1 MHFATFILKN
11 IARRRTRS
19 ILTVLGLSV
28 AVGSMVALLG
38 VTANAEKSA
47 IGAFET
53 RRIDLVVQQAGR
65 SSGLNSD
72 FREYFVDE
80 TRKLPLVEGVSAA
93 VVNLVDVTRDSGYTD
108 PVMILGGRPD
118 NFGYEDHVIVAG
130 RKLQEGDRR
139 KTMLG
144 ARTAENLKKSVGDTV
159 VFGRPEKDNT
169 ENVYEV
175 VGIYRS
181 PVVYENGGAIVSIE
195 DGRILTGMEVS
206 GFSVR
211 VKKAAPDS
219 TAEVEEVRR
228 QIETLR
234 DPEDPSVRLTARTPE
249 EFADRL
255 QQLNMVRALSWIVSA
270 IAIVIGI
277 IGMVNTMAM
286 SVLERTQE
294 IGILRAIGWPRRRIM
309 RMVLGE
315 SVVIALASAVV
326 GTLAAVVATYVLT
339 LSPKVNGFIEGGIT
353 PRVILQGFAFTLLI
367 GVLGGA
373 YPAFRAARLLPTEAI
388 RHE

>member
-11 IARRRTRS
+11 ISRRRTRS
-19 ILTVLGLSV
+19 ILTILGLAV

-38 VTANAEKSA
+38 VTAKAEKSA
-47 IGAFET
+47 IGAFES
-53 RRIDLVVQQAGR
+53 RRIDLVAQQAGR

-72 FREYFVDE
+72 FSEYFVE
-80 TRKLPLVEGVSAA
+80 QAKKLPLVEGISAA
-93 VVNLVDVTRDSGYTD
+93 VVNLIDVTRESGYTD
-108 PVMILGGRPD
+108 QVMILGWRPD
-118 NFGYEDHVIVAG
+118 NFGYEDHQLLAG

-144 ARTAENLKKSVGDTV
+144 SKTAENLKKGVGDTV

-169 ENVYEV
+169 ENVFEV
-175 VGIYRS
+175 IGVYQS

-195 DGRILTGMEVS
+195 DGRVLTGMEVS

-211 VKKAAPDS
+211 VKKASPDS

-234 DPEDPSVRLTARTPE
+234 DPNDPSVRLTASTPG

-255 QQLNMVRALSWIVSA
+255 SQLNMVRALSWIVSA
-270 IAIVIGI
+270 IAIIIGI

-315 SVVIALASAVV
+315 SVIIALASAVV
-326 GTLAAVVATYVLT
+326 GTLAAIAATYILT

-367 GVLGGA
+367 GILGGA
-373 YPAFRAARLLPTEAI
+373 YPALRAARLLPTEAI
-388 RHE
+388 RHD

>member
-11 IARRRTRS
+11 ISRRRTRS
-19 ILTVLGLSV
+19 ILTILGLAV

-72 FREYFVDE
+72 FREYFVE
-80 TRKLPLVEGVSAA
+80 QARKLPLVEGVSAA
-93 VVNLVDVTRDSGYTD
+93 VVNLVDVTREGGYTD
-108 PVMILGGRPD
+108 PIMILGWRPD
-118 NFGYEDHVIVAG
+118 NFGYEDHQLLAG
-130 RKLQEGDRR
+130 RKLQDGDRR

-144 ARTAENLKKSVGDTV
+144 STTAENLKNVVGDTV
-159 VFGRPEKDNT
+159 IFGRPEKDST

-175 VGIYRS
+175 IGVFRS
-181 PVVYENGGAIVSIE
+181 PVIYENGGAIVSIE
-195 DGRILTGMEVS
+195 DGRIITGMEVS

-211 VKKAAPDS
+211 VRKASPDS
-219 TAEVEEVRR
+219 TAEVEEVRG
-228 QIETLR
+228 QIEALR
-234 DPEDPSVRLTARTPE
+234 DPEDPSVRLTARTPA

-255 QQLNMVRALSWIVSA
+255 QQLNMVRALSWIVST
-270 IAIVIGI
+270 IAIIIGI
-277 IGMVNTMAM
+277 IGMINTMAM

-315 SVVIALASAVV
+315 SVIIALASAVV
-326 GTLAAVVATYVLT
+326 GTLAAIAATYILA
-339 LSPKVNGFIEGGIT
+339 LSPKVNGFIEGGIM

-367 GVLGGA
+367 GILGGA

-388 RHE
+388 RHD

>member
-19 ILTVLGLSV
+19 ILTILGLSV

-93 VVNLVDVTRDSGYTD
+93 VVNLVDVTRESGYTD
-108 PVMILGGRPD
+108 PVMILGWRPD
-118 NFGYEDHVIVAG
+118 NFGYEDHQLLAG

-144 ARTAENLKKSVGDTV
+144 TRTAENLNKNVGDTV

-175 VGIYRS
+175 IGIYRS
-181 PVVYENGGAIVSIE
+181 PVVYENGGAIVSLE

-211 VKKAAPDS
+211 VKKAAPDA

-234 DPEDPSVRLTARTPE
+234 DPQDPSVRLTARTPE

-326 GTLAAVVATYVLT
+326 GTLAAIAATYVLT

-353 PRVILQGFAFTLLI
+353 PSVILQGFAFTLLI

-388 RHE
+388 RHD

>member
-1 MHFATFILKN
+1 MLFATFILKN
-11 IARRRTRS
+11 ISRRRTRS
-19 ILTVLGLSV
+19 ILTILGLAV

-38 VTANAEKSA
+38 VTASAEKSA

-72 FREYFVDE
+72 FREYFVE
-80 TRKLPLVEGVSAA
+80 QAKKLPLVEGVSAA
-93 VVNLVDVTRDSGYTD
+93 VVNLVDVTREGGYTD
-108 PVMILGGRPD
+108 PIMILGWRPD
-118 NFGYEDHVIVAG
+118 NFGYEDHQLLAG

-144 ARTAENLKKSVGDTV
+144 STTAENLKKGVGDTV
-159 VFGRPEKDNT
+159 IFGRPEKDST

-175 VGIYRS
+175 IGVFRS
-181 PVVYENGGAIVSIE
+181 PVIYENGGAIVSIE
-195 DGRILTGMEVS
+195 DGRIITGMEVS

-219 TAEVEEVRR
+219 TAEVEEVRH
-228 QIETLR
+228 QIEELR
-234 DPEDPSVRLTARTPE
+234 DPEDPSVRLTARTPA

-270 IAIVIGI
+270 IAIIIGI
-277 IGMVNTMAM
+277 IGMINTMAM

-315 SVVIALASAVV
+315 SVIIALASAVV
-326 GTLAAVVATYVLT
+326 GTLAAIAATYILA
-339 LSPKVNGFIEGGIT
+339 LSPKVNGFIEGGIM
-353 PRVILQGFAFTLLI
+353 PRVILQGFVFTLLI
-367 GVLGGA
+367 GILGGA

-388 RHE
+388 RHD

>member
-11 IARRRTRS
+11 ISRRRTRS
-19 ILTVLGLSV
+19 ILTILGLAV

-38 VTANAEKSA
+38 VTAKAEKSA
-47 IGAFET
+47 IGAFES
-53 RRIDLVVQQAGR
+53 RRIDLVAQQAGR

-72 FREYFVDE
+72 FSEYFVE
-80 TRKLPLVEGVSAA
+80 QAKKLPLVEGISAA
-93 VVNLVDVTRDSGYTD
+93 VVNLIDVTRESGYTD
-108 PVMILGGRPD
+108 QVMILGWRPD
-118 NFGYEDHVIVAG
+118 NFGYEDHQLLAG
-130 RKLQEGDRR
+130 RKLQDGDRR

-144 ARTAENLKKSVGDTV
+144 SKTAENLKKGVGDTV

-169 ENVYEV
+169 ENVFEV
-175 VGIYRS
+175 IGIYQS

-195 DGRILTGMEVS
+195 DGRVLTGMEVS

-211 VKKAAPDS
+211 VKKASPDS

-234 DPEDPSVRLTARTPE
+234 DPNDPSVRLTASTPG

-255 QQLNMVRALSWIVSA
+255 SQLNMVRALSWIVSA
-270 IAIVIGI
+270 IAIIIGI

-315 SVVIALASAVV
+315 SVIIALASAVV
-326 GTLAAVVATYVLT
+326 GTLAAIAATYILT

-353 PRVILQGFAFTLLI
+353 PRVILQGFVFTLLI
-367 GVLGGA
+367 GILGGA

-388 RHE
+388 RHD

>member
-1 MHFATFILKN
+1 MHFITFILKN
-11 IARRRTRS
+11 ITRRRTRTV
-19 ILTVLGLSV
+19 LTVLGLAV
-28 AVGSMVALLG
+28 AVGSMIALLG

-47 IGAFET
+47 INAFQT

-72 FREYFVDE
+72 FREYLVDE
-80 TRKLPLVEGVSAA
+80 ARKLPLVEGVSAA

-108 PVMILGGRPD
+108 PVMILGWRPD
-118 NFGYEDHVIVAG
+118 NFGYEDHVLLAG
-130 RKLQEGDRR
+130 RKLRDGDRR

-144 ARTAENLKKSVGDTV
+144 SRTAENLKKGVGDSV
-159 VFGRPEKDNT
+159 VFGRPEKDST

-175 VGIYRS
+175 VGVYRS
-181 PVVYENGGAIVSIE
+181 PVIYENGGAIVSIE

-211 VKKAAPDS
+211 VKKASPDS

-228 QIETLR
+228 QIEALR
-234 DPEDPSVRLTARTPE
+234 DPQDPSVRLTARTPE

-255 QQLNMVRALSWIVSA
+255 QQLNMVRALSWVVSA
-270 IAIVIGI
+270 IAIIIGI
-277 IGMVNTMAM
+277 IGMINTMAM

-294 IGILRAIGWPRRRIM
+294 IGILRAVGWPRGRVM

-315 SVVIALASAVV
+315 SLVIALASAIV
-326 GTLAAVVATYVLT
+326 GTLAAFLATYLLT
-339 LSPKVNGFIEGGIT
+339 LSPKVNGFIEGGIM
-353 PRVILQGFAFTLLI
+353 PRVILQGVALTLLI
-367 GVLGGA
+367 GILGGA

-388 RHE
+388 RHD

>member
-11 IARRRTRS
+11 ISRRRTRS
-19 ILTVLGLSV
+19 ILTILGLAV

-38 VTANAEKSA
+38 VTANAEKAA

-65 SSGLNSD
+65 SSGLNSE
-72 FREYFVDE
+72 FREYFVE
-80 TRKLPLVEGVSAA
+80 QAKKLPLVEGVSAA
-93 VVNLVDVTRDSGYTD
+93 VVNLVDVTREGGYTD
-108 PVMILGGRPD
+108 PIMILGWRPD
-118 NFGYEDHVIVAG
+118 NFGYEDHQLLAG
-130 RKLQEGDRR
+130 RKLQDGDRR

-144 ARTAENLKKSVGDTV
+144 STTAENLKKGVGDTV
-159 VFGRPEKDNT
+159 IFGRPEKDST

-175 VGIYRS
+175 IGVFRS
-181 PVVYENGGAIVSIE
+181 PVIYENGGAIVSIE
-195 DGRILTGMEVS
+195 DGRIITGMEVS

-211 VKKAAPDS
+211 VKKASPDS
-219 TAEVEEVRR
+219 TAEVEEVRS
-228 QIETLR
+228 QIEALR
-234 DPEDPSVRLTARTPE
+234 DPEDPSVRLTARTPS

-255 QQLNMVRALSWIVSA
+255 QQLNMVRALSWIVST
-270 IAIVIGI
+270 IAIIIGI
-277 IGMVNTMAM
+277 IGMINTMAM

-315 SVVIALASAVV
+315 SVVIALASALV
-326 GTLAAVVATYVLT
+326 GTLAAIAATYILA
-339 LSPKVNGFIEGGIT
+339 LFPKVNGFIEGGIM

-367 GVLGGA
+367 GILGGA

-388 RHE
+388 RHD